1 MTARCRKCGGRA
13 VEGVALMNTVYVA
26 EDFPGVRDHVGATC
40 SYTGPP
46 EMVDVLKCEDC
57 GHSFRPRVTTDRE
70 E

>member
-1 MTARCRKCGGRA
+1 
-13 VEGVALMNTVYVA
+13 MNTVYVA